1 MSLSAITLLYIYI
14 YIFFFSPVSPNTL
27 VDMDGAVPYAR
38 GLQIRCVQI
47 YSHQ

>member
-1 MSLSAITLLYIYI
+1 MSLSAITLLYI